1 MLGAD
6 RGNFTRQ
13 TTNNTLWAGLIFVDR
28 QGQGGPK
35 DEYPTSRFCETCDA
49 DSSVGWAWGITE
61 SPQGTL
67 DILYL

>member
-28 QGQGGPK
+28 QGQGGLKTNTQLVAFARPAM
-35 DEYPTSRFCETCDA
+35 PIPLL
-49 DSSVGWAWGITE
+49 VGHGA
-61 SPQGTL
+61 SQNL
-67 DILYL
+67 RRVR